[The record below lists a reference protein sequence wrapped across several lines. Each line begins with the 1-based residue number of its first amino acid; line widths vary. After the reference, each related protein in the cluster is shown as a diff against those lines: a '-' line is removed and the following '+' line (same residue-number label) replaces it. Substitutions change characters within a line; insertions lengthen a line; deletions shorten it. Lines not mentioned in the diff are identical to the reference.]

1 MGRRAAAVSFACL
14 TPVLARHLGVC
25 LCPPARHARFHPDK
39 CGLGFATAAE
49 RDQIEVRFKLIQ
61 DAFEVLTDPAQ
72 RRMHDSTDV
81 PEVALPTALEPG
93 KDFYAAFR
101 PGFDFLER
109 FSERTPVPSLGD
121 QDTPYADVDKFYTFW
136 FAFKSWREFK
146 HADEEDTSVADCR
159 EQKRELER
167 KNAKLREKAKKEETH
182 RIAAFVQVAYDADPR
197 VQAHEA
203 AAKAAKEA
211 KKMER
216 GAAKRE
222 QEAAEAAAKAEAA
235 VKAEAEA
242 KQAAE
247 ARDTAKKD
255 KEAQRKALQKER
267 KRLRTASEAAVASG
281 RLAAGLADIETLCAD
296 LGTEALAT
304 LAGEVEKA
312 NAVDAQ
318 VELLTVA
325 MSALQANYRERAAK
339 AAASAAAPAT
349 GASPPGKGSA
359 ADDKPWAPA
368 ELKALEKAM
377 KQFPVGTAKRWEV
390 VADQIG
396 SGRTADAV
404 ASFAKQHAA
413 RAASLAGN
421 AFDAFLA
428 SRKGSAEVASEGG
441 ISTRDTAFTD
451 VHVSGD
457 ADSWSEA
464 QDLALVA
471 AMKAHPKSG
480 DDKARW
486 AVIAAEVGNKSAAQ
500 CVKRVQALKAAVKK
514 SDS

>member
-1 MGRRAAAVSFACL
+1 M
-14 TPVLARHLGVC
+14 
-25 LCPPARHARFHPDK
+25 
-39 CGLGFATAAE
+39 
-49 RDQIEVRFKLIQ
+49 
-61 DAFEVLTDPAQ
+61 
-72 RRMHDSTDV
+72 
-81 PEVALPTALEPG
+81 
-93 KDFYAAFR
+93 
-101 PGFDFLER
+101 
-109 FSERTPVPSLGD
+109 
-121 QDTPYADVDKFYTFW
+121 
-136 FAFKSWREFK
+136 
-146 HADEEDTSVADCR
+146 
-159 EQKRELER
+159 
-167 KNAKLREKAKKEETH
+167 
-182 RIAAFVQVAYDADPR
+182 
-197 VQAHEA
+197 
-203 AAKAAKEA
+203 
-211 KKMER
+211 
-216 GAAKRE
+216 
-222 QEAAEAAAKAEAA
+222 
-235 VKAEAEA
+235 
-242 KQAAE
+242 
-247 ARDTAKKD
+247 
-255 KEAQRKALQKER
+255 
-267 KRLRTASEAAVASG
+267 ASG

-304 LAGEVEKA
+304 LAGDVEKA
-312 NAVDAQ
+312 NANVDAQ

-349 GASPPGKGSA
+349 GASPPGKGIA

-441 ISTRDTAFTD
+441 ISTRETAFTD
-451 VHVSGD
+451 VHISSATD

-480 DDKARW
+480 EDKARW
-486 AVIAAEVGNKSAAQ
+486 GAIAAEVGNKSAAQ
-500 CVKRVQALKAAVKK
+500 CVKRVQTLKAAVKK